1 MGWPL
6 SGATA
11 SCDCYCEGGG
21 APKRHCSWSAR
32 GKLLTKFALSR
43 MAIFGSSLSSVQ
55 VLEFGSGLG
64 NLNVNFLGSAFRRE
78 RSTPLSRSVCPI
90 SCESRVG
97 KCWCAFGDA
106 GSGLAAIRSHGKMR
120 LQMRRRLC
128 NQATLLLECPGKV
141 VSNFRPFRLELF
153 SPGACV
159 RIWHRHP
166 NVNFLESAR
175 RPDDTERRGELGGAR
190 SSRRVGA
197 HRQKTPHSD
206 LSLLVCCGGHVG
218 ACVARPT
225 QDW

>member
-1 MGWPL
+1 MCLQMRKIHLCLALCVSHFMRAQVGQMLVCLW
-6 SGATA
+6 
-11 SCDCYCEGGG
+11 
-21 APKRHCSWSAR
+21 RHWVC
-32 GKLLTKFALSR
+32 GLT
-43 MAIFGSSLSSVQ
+43 
-55 VLEFGSGLG
+55 
-64 NLNVNFLGSAFRRE
+64 
-78 RSTPLSRSVCPI
+78 
-90 SCESRVG
+90 
-97 KCWCAFGDA
+97 
-106 GSGLAAIRSHGKMR
+106 AIRSHRKMR
-120 LQMRRRLC
+120 LQMQRRLC

-225 QDW
+225 QDR